1 MPDRRCFVQF
11 PHPGGEHEPD
21 RGGKVGWNKLHRP
34 HKRKF
39 MRLRAEW
46 IDEDGNRHSGDLHAW
61 GEWEPESEVIPDFV
75 PQDSDP
81 HAPRHLWRP
90 YWIPRNTY
98 RGLHNTDPFIFGE
111 RFLYSNCGQAAP
123 SKAGLK
129 RLGEGSVIAFGSG
142 KMVGGKRKWVLD
154 TVLVIKDSIAFDPL
168 DPRGALAGNVPDA
181 FLSVIGGPLADDPKL
196 ARKPVEGGFRLYQGA
211 TPDDPVCGM
220 YSFFPAS
227 PASDES
233 CFPRPV
239 VSLDGDHFN
248 PRSWQTPK
256 GTRRELLTD
265 ELRRLWDSL
274 VEQVRGAGLVL
285 GTYAQLPGRRLG

>member
-46 IDEDGNRHSGDLHAW
+46 IDENGNRHSGDLHAW

-181 FLSVIGGPLADDPKL
+181 FLSVTGGPLADDPKL
-196 ARKPVEGGFRLYQGA
+196 ARKPVEGASDSTRERRRTIRSAGCTASFRQVR
-211 TPDDPVCGM
+211 PVT
-220 YSFFPAS
+220 SHAFPALSS
-227 PASDES
+227 PSMATTSILAVG
-233 CFPRPV
+233 R
-239 VSLDGDHFN
+239 
-248 PRSWQTPK
+248 
-256 GTRRELLTD
+256 
-265 ELRRLWDSL
+265 LRRGP
-274 VEQVRGAGLVL
+274 GANSSPTSCAAC
-285 GTYAQLPGRRLG
+285 GTPS

>member
-1 MPDRRCFVQF
+1 MARWVGTNATALTSGSSCNFAANGSTRTETGTPTICT
-11 PHPGGEHEPD
+11 
-21 RGGKVGWNKLHRP
+21 RGANGSRSRKSSPISSHRT
-34 HKRKF
+34 
-39 MRLRAEW
+39 AT
-46 IDEDGNRHSGDLHAW
+46 
-61 GEWEPESEVIPDFV
+61 
-75 PQDSDP
+75 P
-81 HAPRHLWRP
+81 HAPRHLWRA

-154 TVLVIKDSIAFDPL
+154 TVLVVKDSIAFDPL

-181 FLSVIGGPLADDPKL
+181 FLSVTGGPLTEDPKL
-196 ARKPVEGGFRLYQGA
+196 ARKPVEGGFRLYSGA

-233 CFPRPV
+233 CFARPV

-256 GTRRELLTD
+256 GTGRDLPTD
-265 ELRRLWDSL
+265 ELRQLWESL
-274 VEQVRGAGLVL
+274 VEQVRGAELVL
-285 GTYAQLPGRRLG
+285 GTYAQLPERRLR

>member
-1 MPDRRCFVQF
+1 
-11 PHPGGEHEPD
+11 
-21 RGGKVGWNKLHRP
+21 
-34 HKRKF
+34 

-168 DPRGALAGNVPDA
+168 DPRGALAGNVPDV
-181 FLSVIGGPLADDPKL
+181 FLSVTGGPLTDDPKL

-274 VEQVRGAGLVL
+274 VEQVRSAGLVL